1 MGNPVHVVS
10 LVYRVRRILPGVLD
24 SLSQCDLRREVEFV
38 KKIMKSINVTEDD
51 LVGVMKSL
59 LRIQYTYRLYL
70 YYYDGNF
77 LNENSSFDPLDLSK
91 GLIGD
96 QQTEAKLSFRKE
108 LCHSR
113 VISLSLSKISF
124 KFSFDRSVWP
134 ELFISWQSD
143 QRHRLTVPGGGQL
156 RPRH

>member
-10 LVYRVRRILPGVLD
+10 LVYRVRRILPGVLA
-24 SLSQCDLRREVEFV
+24 SLSQCDMPREVEFV
-38 KKIMKSINVTEDD
+38 KKIMQNVNVTEDD

-77 LNENSSFDPLDLSK
+77 LNENSSFDPLDLSN

-96 QQTEAKLSFRKE
+96 QQTEARLSFRKE
-108 LCHSR
+108 LCPR
-113 VISLSLSKISF
+113 KGISLSLSQISVEF
-124 KFSFDRSVWP
+124 RFDRSVWP
-134 ELFISWQSD
+134 KLFIS
-143 QRHRLTVPGGGQL
+143 
-156 RPRH
+156 